1 LRGENL
7 MPAGL
12 RLGVVA
18 VLFAA
23 LGGGWYL
30 RDRPADPLPEAH
42 LAGARTPAMAG
53 DSALQ
58 AFQSRA
64 RGRIITVIGTVE
76 RILADDR
83 DGSPHQR
90 FIIRTPGDLT
100 LLIAHNLDLAP
111 RLEGLAPGDRVT
123 VLGEYE
129 WNEQGGVLHWTH
141 DDPQGRHVP
150 GYIEWRGR
158 RYQ

>member
-1 LRGENL
+1 
-7 MPAGL
+7 
-12 RLGVVA
+12 VVA
-18 VLFAA
+18 VLLAA

-30 RDRPADPLPEAH
+30 RDRGAEPGSET
-42 LAGARTPAMAG
+42 AGAQAANAPVEVDVAQ
-53 DSALQ
+53 Q

-76 RILADDR
+76 RLLADDR

-90 FIIRTPGDLT
+90 FIIRTPGGLS

-111 RLEGLAPGDRVT
+111 RLEGLRPGELLT

-129 WNEQGGVLHWTH
+129 WNEQGGVMHWTH
-141 DDPQGRHVP
+141 DDPQGQHTP

>member
-1 LRGENL
+1 
-7 MPAGL
+7 MPAGP
-12 RLGVVA
+12 RLGVVG
-18 VLFAA
+18 VLLAA

-30 RDRPADPLPEAH
+30 HDRQTDPGGLAAEAVALGAPAAEDPAQ
-42 LAGARTPAMAG
+42 
-53 DSALQ
+53 Q

-64 RGRIITVIGTVE
+64 QGRIITVIGAVE

-90 FIIRTPGDLT
+90 FIIRTPGGLT

-111 RLEGLAPGDRVT
+111 RLEGLRPGDRLT

-129 WNEQGGVLHWTH
+129 WNEQGGIMHWTH
-141 DDPQGRHVP
+141 DDPQGLHIP

>member
-1 LRGENL
+1 
-7 MPAGL
+7 MPSGS
-12 RLGVVA
+12 RLAAVA
-18 VLFAA
+18 VLLAA

-30 RDRPADPLPEAH
+30 RDSEAEPGPEV
-42 LAGARTPAMAG
+42 AGAGAVGVPAEA
-53 DSALQ
+53 DVAQQ
-58 AFQSRA
+58 AFHSRA

-90 FIIRTPGDLT
+90 FIIRTSGGLS

-111 RLEGLAPGDRVT
+111 RLEGLRPGELVT

-129 WNEQGGVLHWTH
+129 WNEQGGVMHWTH
-141 DDPQGRHVP
+141 DDPQGRHIP